1 MSHWRT
7 TDSAYDLGR
16 SGSYLTHVLLDSGL
30 QILVGAD
37 RAGGDATF
45 RGYCA
50 FHGAF
55 VAEIRSAFHVDRPEH
70 WSPYYEWSVIC
81 SSHRVAA
88 DDVKPECCLRALK
101 ERRAL
106 SSHSLTSRDSART
119 TIALVILLAAI
130 PVFAQ
135 SPPASPDR
143 PWRNSDQWRITN
155 DEKRL
160 RQPAFPIEAGK
171 AYSLAQL
178 IDLAEAHNPE
188 TRVAWEN
195 AIAQGA
201 ALGIARS
208 ELYPTVSAV
217 ALSGVDREEVPLG
230 TRFYRHTDTAVQAS
244 LDLNYT
250 IFDFGARRGRIDAE
264 GARVLAANFGFND
277 VHRRLIFQVQQA
289 YYRLLNASAQ
299 DAAARAS
306 LANAEAVQQAAEE
319 RLRNGLATLPD
330 VLEARSAT
338 AQSQYDLQAVIGAE
352 ESARGDLATALGAP
366 AATMIPVEPLSE
378 LPTPESIG
386 ETVER
391 AIGRAL
397 DQRPD
402 LQGEVAGVRVAEAQ
416 RKEAR
421 AAYYPSLN
429 LRANPTAESLYLQQQ
444 TLRMGHTADLTG
456 GVAASLNWTVFDG
469 GARRSRLVEAE
480 AGIHEAESQVSAVRD
495 SIEDEV
501 WTAYS
506 NLNTA
511 FRQREAATA
520 LLVSASQS
528 YAAALE
534 SYNYGVRNLLD
545 VTAAQ
550 KVLAQARSA
559 DILARTQV
567 LVTLADLAFRSG
579 DSIQTNASQSNT
591 RRSRP

>member
-1 MSHWRT
+1 
-7 TDSAYDLGR
+7 
-16 SGSYLTHVLLDSGL
+16 
-30 QILVGAD
+30 
-37 RAGGDATF
+37 
-45 RGYCA
+45 
-50 FHGAF
+50 
-55 VAEIRSAFHVDRPEH
+55 
-70 WSPYYEWSVIC
+70 
-81 SSHRVAA
+81 
-88 DDVKPECCLRALK
+88 
-101 ERRAL
+101 
-106 SSHSLTSRDSART
+106 
-119 TIALVILLAAI
+119 
-130 PVFAQ
+130 
-135 SPPASPDR
+135 
-143 PWRNSDQWRITN
+143 
-155 DEKRL
+155 
-160 RQPAFPIEAGK
+160 
-171 AYSLAQL
+171 
-178 IDLAEAHNPE
+178 
-188 TRVAWEN
+188 
-195 AIAQGA
+195 
-201 ALGIARS
+201 
-208 ELYPTVSAV
+208 
-217 ALSGVDREEVPLG
+217 
-230 TRFYRHTDTAVQAS
+230 
-244 LDLNYT
+244 
-250 IFDFGARRGRIDAE
+250 
-264 GARVLAANFGFND
+264 
-277 VHRRLIFQVQQA
+277 
-289 YYRLLNASAQ
+289 
-299 DAAARAS
+299 
-306 LANAEAVQQAAEE
+306 
-319 RLRNGLATLPD
+319 
-330 VLEARSAT
+330 
-338 AQSQYDLQAVIGAE
+338 
-352 ESARGDLATALGAP
+352 
-366 AATMIPVEPLSE
+366 MIPVEPLSE

-480 AGIHEAESQVSAVRD
+480 AGIREAESQVSAVRD

>member
-1 MSHWRT
+1 M
-7 TDSAYDLGR
+7 A
-16 SGSYLTHVLLDSGL
+16 
-30 QILVGAD
+30 A
-37 RAGGDATF
+37 RA
-45 RGYCA
+45 
-50 FHGAF
+50 
-55 VAEIRSAFHVDRPEH
+55 
-70 WSPYYEWSVIC
+70 
-81 SSHRVAA
+81 
-88 DDVKPECCLRALK
+88 
-101 ERRAL
+101 
-106 SSHSLTSRDSART
+106 
-119 TIALVILLAAI
+119 
-130 PVFAQ
+130 FAQ

-143 PWRNSDQWRITN
+143 PWHTPDERQITN
-155 DEKRL
+155 DGKRL
-160 RQPAFPIEAGK
+160 REPVFPIEPDK
-171 AYSLAQL
+171 AYSLAEL

-195 AIAQGA
+195 ARAQGA

-208 ELYPTVSAV
+208 ELYPTLSAV
-217 ALSGVDREEVPLG
+217 ALSGVVRQEIPLG
-230 TRFYRHTDTAVQAS
+230 SQFYRQTVPALQAT

-250 IFDFGARRGRIDAE
+250 ILDFGARRGRISGE
-264 GARVLAANFGFND
+264 SARLLAANFSFND
-277 VHRRLIFQVQQA
+277 VHRKLIFQVQLA

-299 DAAARAS
+299 DTAARAS

-352 ESARGDLATALGAP
+352 ENARGDLATALGAP
-366 AATMIPVEPLSE
+366 AVTMIRVEPLSDV
-378 LPTPESIG
+378 PTPDSISA
-386 ETVER
+386 TVEQV
-391 AIGRAL
+391 IDRAL

-402 LQGEVAGVRVAEAQ
+402 LQAELAGIRLAQAQ

-421 AAYYPSLN
+421 AAYYPSLTF
-429 LRANPTAESLYLQQQ
+429 RASPSAQSLWVQQQ
-444 TLRMGHTADLTG
+444 TLPWGHTADLTG
-456 GVAASLNWTVFDG
+456 GMALSLNWTVFDG
-469 GARRSRLVEAE
+469 GARRSRLMLAEAE
-480 AGIHEAESQVSAVRD
+480 IRRAASQVSAARD

-520 LLVSASQS
+520 LLDSATQS

-567 LVTLADLAFRSG
+567 LATLADLAFRSA
-579 DSIQTNASQSNT
+579 DSIQSNT
-591 RRSRP
+591 RKPRP